1 MDFYHLFC
9 LTCRTTMSSPRI
21 LFMLLLLSMY
31 TYQGEMTETL
41 CGGELVDTLQFVCGD
56 HGFYISRPSRSN
68 SRRQQRGIVEECC
81 FRSCELRLLEQYCAK
96 PAKSERDV
104 SSTSLQIFPV
114 SQALH
119 KDITRRPLGLKYSKY
134 EVWQRKDAQRLRRG
148 VPSILLAKKFR
159 RELEKVQERE
169 QIDLHRPLITLPD
182 RRPSIHPD
190 QHLPKAVA
198 S

>member
-1 MDFYHLFC
+1 
-9 LTCRTTMSSPRI
+9 
-21 LFMLLLLSMY
+21 
-31 TYQGEMTETL
+31 MTETL